1 MIKLSYGGTAIL
13 FDSAFP
19 GSKRGMRCVSHAHS
33 DHVSGGGLVV
43 STAGTAA
50 LMRGVWD
57 MEARFK
63 TLEYGEPLKHRGLK
77 ITPHNAGHV
86 LGSSMFHVEADGLDL
101 LYTGDINTA
110 ETLTTKPAEPVEAEV
125 LVIECTYGHPDF
137 IFPSRSRV
145 YAEILRWATST
156 VSSGAIPAFKA
167 YSIGKSQELVKLF
180 NTYTTLPVVTG
191 PVVSKASK
199 TYVEQGEKLE
209 FHTTRSAEGRRLLAT
224 GKCVYIDSQ
233 VRTVPTHRR
242 VKWAVATGWSLKY
255 GYRGFDAAFPLS
267 GHADF
272 KQLLSF
278 VEEVGPKKVFAVHG
292 YSRVFTSF
300 LRRRGFDARP
310 LEDVAVQDLLQGTF

>member
-19 GSKRGMRCVSHAHS
+19 DSKRGMRCVSHAHS

-110 ETLTTKPAEPVEAEV
+110 ETLTTKPPSLWRPRYSSSNARTVTPILSFHRAAVSTLKYSA
-125 LVIECTYGHPDF
+125 GQHPQS
-137 IFPSRSRV
+137 PPALYRRSKHT
-145 YAEILRWATST
+145 ASENP
-156 VSSGAIPAFKA
+156 GAGQAI
-167 YSIGKSQELVKLF
+167 QHLH
-180 NTYTTLPVVTG
+180 
-191 PVVSKASK
+191 
-199 TYVEQGEKLE
+199 
-209 FHTTRSAEGRRLLAT
+209 HTTSSHGAGGFE
-224 GKCVYIDSQ
+224 
-233 VRTVPTHRR
+233 
-242 VKWAVATGWSLKY
+242 SLENIC
-255 GYRGFDAAFPLS
+255 G
-267 GHADF
+267 
-272 KQLLSF
+272 
-278 VEEVGPKKVFAVHG
+278 
-292 YSRVFTSF
+292 
-300 LRRRGFDARP
+300 AR
-310 LEDVAVQDLLQGTF
+310 